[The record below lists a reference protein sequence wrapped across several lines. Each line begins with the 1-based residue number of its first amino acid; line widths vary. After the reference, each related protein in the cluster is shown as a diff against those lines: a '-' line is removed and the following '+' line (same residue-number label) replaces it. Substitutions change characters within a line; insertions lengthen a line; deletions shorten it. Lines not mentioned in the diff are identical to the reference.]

1 MRKDLSALA
10 EHLSAIR
17 NMLFWVS
24 KMAQWVKAASAG
36 KTDDLGSIPGTH
48 MVELEN

>member
-36 KTDDLGSIPGTH
+36 KTDDLGHHIYTKIFF
-48 MVELEN
+48 LIY